1 MSRLKPVIIVLL
13 MLTSVLAGCLDE
25 NIVQDTESEDISLD
39 NCNSGDGFYTSNMI
53 EFDTTN
59 NPDFSNIGGIEY
71 DCNTNLLYGYAW
83 DSVEEVEHF
92 ISINTSTGVVISLV
106 ELTGIEYVTAHST
119 FSEDEYFAVMRGN
132 NIDYLV
138 NINIDAPDQFTLI
151 EFDFSDHPELDNV
164 GGIEYNQS
172 GDIIYAYAGDNSNSQ
187 PPASNNQPPAII
199 MPTPYIIT
207 INTSTGYVTKYSE
220 LEDAESV
227 MNGGSSFDGSNY
239 YLSVR
244 DGEGG
249 YSMANI
255 SVYDFSITT
264 STVIATSNE
273 DLTSVSGFEINSST
287 GLIYGYGHDSVNEEW
302 VFLSYDISTESI
314 LEIGVLTNV
323 EYVTSYSTIGGADF
337 YTIMAG
343 SDRVN
348 KLVHIT
354 Y

>member
-1 MSRLKPVIIVLL
+1 MSQLRPMIIVLL
-13 MLTSVLAGCLDE
+13 MLTSALAGCLDE
-25 NIVQDTESEDISLD
+25 NIVQDTESEDIGLS
-39 NCNSGDGFYTSNMI
+39 NCNSGDGVFSSSMI
-53 EFDTTN
+53 EFDITN

-71 DCNTNLLYGYAW
+71 DCDSNLLYGYAW

-92 ISINTSTGVVISLV
+92 ISINTSTGVVS
-106 ELTGIEYVTAHST
+106 S
-119 FSEDEYFAVMRGN
+119 VMRGN

-138 NINIDAPDQFTLI
+138 NINIDDPSQFTLI

-164 GGIEYNQS
+164 GGIEYNYS
-172 GDIIYAYAGDNSNSQ
+172 GDIIYGYAGDDSNSQ
-187 PPASNNQPPAII
+187 PPASNNQPPSII
-199 MPTPYIIT
+199 MPTPYVIT
-207 INTSTGYVTKYSE
+207 INTTTGYVTKYSE
-220 LEDAESV
+220 LENIDSV
-227 MNGGSSFDGSNY
+227 MNGGSSFDGSSY

-244 DGEGG
+244 DDEGG

-255 SVYDFSITT
+255 SVYDFSIST

-314 LEIGVLTNV
+314 LEIGVLTDV

-337 YTIMAG
+337 YAIMAG

-348 KLVHIT
+348 KLVYIT

>member
-1 MSRLKPVIIVLL
+1 MSQLKPMIIVLL
-13 MLTSVLAGCLDE
+13 MLTSALAGCLDE
-25 NIVQDTESEDISLD
+25 NIVQDTESEDIGLS
-39 NCNSGDGFYTSNMI
+39 NCNSGDGVFSSSMI
-53 EFDTTN
+53 VFDITN

-71 DCNTNLLYGYAW
+71 DCDSNLLYGYAW

-92 ISINTSTGVVISLV
+92 ISINTSTGVVSSLV
-106 ELTGIEYVTAHST
+106 ELTGIDYVSAHST
-119 FSEDEYFAVMRGN
+119 YSDNEYFAVMRGN

-138 NINIDAPDQFTLI
+138 NINIEDPSQFTLI

-164 GGIEYNQS
+164 GGIEYNYS
-172 GDIIYAYAGDNSNSQ
+172 GDIIYGYAGDDSNSQ
-187 PPASNNQPPAII
+187 PPASNNQPPSII
-199 MPTPYIIT
+199 MPTPYVIT
-207 INTSTGYVTKYSE
+207 INTTTGYVTKYSE
-220 LEDAESV
+220 LENIDSV
-227 MNGGSSFDGSNY
+227 MNGGSSFDGSSY

-244 DGEGG
+244 DDEGG

-255 SVYDFSITT
+255 SVYDFSIST

-314 LEIGVLTNV
+314 LEIGVLTDV

-337 YTIMAG
+337 YAIMAG